1 MIYMAT
7 PIWRYLDAM
16 TAQSIAA
23 TIAFAAPEE
32 AVAWETLV
40 GDALISRTRAQ
51 LATKF
56 LLDPELQD
64 ADVMVI
70 IDDDVQFQP
79 DDMWR
84 IVQGARE
91 HDCLYGGVYFTRE
104 RVPHSASLGLT
115 DTPMRFQAYDDDGNR
130 MPPNPTEIRYL
141 ATGFMAIPRTVLS
154 AMLLTVY
161 EDKQGQ
167 HSIEYCERGG
177 GDLPFY
183 DFFRPFVIEDEDIAD
198 RSRTV
203 SHYLSE
209 DWAFGERARQA
220 GYRTLADQ
228 SILLGHRGVVTLTAF
243 DAAQPG
249 HALTE
254 AGEPSKQRGMLMSR
268 PERALRDGPVTGSVH
283 A

>member
-23 TIAFAAPEE
+23 AIAFAPPREE
-32 AVAWETLV
+32 VAWETLV
-40 GDALISRTRAQ
+40 GDALISRTRSQ

-56 LLDPELQD
+56 LHDESVKD

-79 DDMWR
+79 EDLWR
-84 IVQGARE
+84 IVDGARE
-91 HDCLYGGVYFTRE
+91 HNCLYGGVYFTRE
-104 RVPHSASLGLT
+104 RVPHSASLGLNE
-115 DTPMRFQAYDDDGNR
+115 TPMRFQAYDDDGNR
-130 MPPNPTEIRYL
+130 LPPNPVEIRYL
-141 ATGFMAIPRTVLS
+141 ATGFMAIPRTVLA
-154 AMLLTVY
+154 AMLVTEY
-161 EDKQGQ
+161 EEKQGY
-167 HSIEYCERGG
+167 HTIEYCERGG

-183 DFFRPFVIEDEDIAD
+183 DFFRTFVIEDEDIAD
-198 RSRTV
+198 RSRKV
-203 SHYLSE
+203 AHYLSE

-228 SILLGHRGVVTLTAF
+228 SIMLGHRGVVTLTAF

-254 AGEPSKQRGMLMSR
+254 AGEPSKQRGLLMSR
-268 PERALRDGPVTGSVH
+268 PEKALREGPVMGSVH